1 MLQRVLR
8 YAASQGADVA
18 ALLDEVGLTAEA
30 AADPERL
37 HNLTLGVG
45 LHVAA
50 AAALRDPA
58 LGLSLAQSS
67 APRDYGIIGLLFQH
81 SDTVLDAFRTLGSV
95 YGQLLASAWL
105 NIVEV
110 GDEVRVQHGFRG
122 DLPGLDFVRQDA
134 LAAFFLQSRRAAGG
148 SWSPLSVSF
157 SQVPADPAPY
167 RALFGVEV
175 GFGAAEDEMVLRR
188 DWLTAPSPTADP
200 LLLAHLRGAAEVH
213 LARRRAAAGQ
223 HVAMVRLR
231 GCMVDISGGVVH
243 RGKEVLH
250 LTSRERELLEALARR
265 PNQVVTHEEL
275 ERDVWRIGR
284 TVVTHAPAVAVR
296 RLRQKIEPADA
307 GRPVNL
313 LTVFGEGWK
322 LVVQDDAGAE
332 G

>member
-1 MLQRVLR
+1 MLD
-8 YAASQGADVA
+8 A
-18 ALLDEVGLTAEA
+18 VGLTAEG

-37 HNLTLGVG
+37 HHLARGAG
-45 LHVAA
+45 LHQVVAE
-50 AAALRDPA
+50 ALNDPA
-58 LGLSLAQSS
+58 LGLSLAQHS

-81 SDTVLDAFRTLGSV
+81 AETVLDAFRTLGSF

-105 NIVEV
+105 TIDES
-110 GDEVRVQHGFRG
+110 GDEVRVLHGFRG

-134 LAAFFLQSRRAAGG
+134 MAAFFLQSRRAAGG
-148 SWSPLSVSF
+148 TWAPLSVSF
-157 SQVPADPAPY
+157 AQVPADPRPFHE
-167 RALFGVEV
+167 LFGVTV
-175 GFGAAEDEMVLRR
+175 KFGADQDEMVLRR
-188 DWLTAPSPTADP
+188 EWLTARSPGADP

-213 LARRRAAAGQ
+213 MARRRAAAGQ
-223 HVAMVRLR
+223 HVALVRLR
-231 GCMVDISGGVVH
+231 GCTVDVVGGIVH

-296 RLRQKIEPADA
+296 RLRQKIEPAESE
-307 GRPVNL
+307 RPVNL

-322 LVVQDDAGAE
+322 LVVQDEASGE